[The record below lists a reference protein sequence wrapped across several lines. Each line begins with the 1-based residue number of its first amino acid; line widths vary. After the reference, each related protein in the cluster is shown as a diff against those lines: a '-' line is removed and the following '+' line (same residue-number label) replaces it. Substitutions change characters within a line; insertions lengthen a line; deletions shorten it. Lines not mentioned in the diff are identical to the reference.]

1 MHADLDRIESC
12 SKMTSVQ
19 LTPAVASK
27 LLARARVISPTDVA
41 EVDQADLANGLNE
54 VLLKFLSEVVRDV
67 LSSMEH
73 RGDTTMGDADVK
85 RALDMFAVREVGM
98 LGGDATFAAK
108 YPSGASGTVPLDTTT
123 RMVHQI
129 AQEYKGRIP
138 SSAIT
143 LLRDASEAYL
153 TVVMKLAAADGGD
166 DEAAAPAALAMT
178 DGDDAEDDEEYV
190 DEGAMDDE
198 EEDEDEDFD
207 EED

>member
-1 MHADLDRIESC
+1 MEA
-12 SKMTSVQ
+12 VQ
-19 LTPAVASK
+19 LSPHVASK
-27 LLARARVISPTDVA
+27 LLARARVISPTDVR

-54 VLLKFLSEVVRDV
+54 CLRKFLSEIVRDV
-67 LSSMEH
+67 QSSMEH
-73 RGDTTMGDADVK
+73 RCDTTIGDADVK

-153 TVVMKLAAADGGD
+153 TVVMKLAAADCGD
-166 DEAAAPAALAMT
+166 DDAAAAPAALAM
-178 DGDDAEDDEEYV
+178 DDEDDDAEDDEEYV
-190 DEGAMDDE
+190 DEGDAMDDE
-198 EEDEDEDFD
+198 EEDDEDEDFED
-207 EED
+207 ED